1 MEEIDW
7 SDRAFYDDG
16 EWITWSEIDEQLR
29 YKEWGAKYP
38 NAIRSMIPYF
48 EDLISL
54 AESYHFETGLHLN
67 TYGDI
72 GELFGA
78 ITYGIRLNKTYAQ
91 GADGRLGDDHV
102 EIKTI
107 TPFKNRDEVH
117 VKLSGNWS
125 KLLVVKI
132 NAEFQVSGRMIGRRQ
147 LPKRNGKL
155 LRVKWHD
162 LSTEQ

>member
-1 MEEIDW
+1 MDDIDW
-7 SDRAFYDDG
+7 TDRAFYDDG
-16 EWITWSEIDEQLR
+16 EWVTWSEINEQLQ

-38 NAIRSMIPYF
+38 NAVRSMIPYF

-54 AESYHFETGLHLN
+54 AESYHHETGLHLN
-67 TYGDI
+67 AYGDI

-78 ITYGIRLNKTYAQ
+78 ITYGIRLNKTYAE
-91 GADGRLGDDHV
+91 GADGRLGDDHI

-107 TPFKNRDEVH
+107 TPFKNRDEVL

-132 NAEFQVSGRMIGRRQ
+132 NKEFEVSGRMISRKA
-147 LPKRNGKL
+147 LPHRKGKV
-155 LRVKWHD
+155 LRVKWSD
-162 LSTEQ
+162 LPAMR

>member
-16 EWITWSEIDEQLR
+16 EWVTWSEIEGQLR
-29 YKEWGAKYP
+29 YKEWAAKYP
-38 NAIRSMIPYF
+38 NAMRSMIPYF

-54 AESYHFETGLHLN
+54 AESYHLQTGRHLSV
-67 TYGDI
+67 YGDV

-78 ITYGIRLNKTYAQ
+78 ITCGISLNRTYAQ
-91 GADGRLGDDHV
+91 GSDGRLGNDHV

-107 TPFKNRDEVH
+107 TPFKNRDVVIVDTSRH
-117 VKLSGNWS
+117 FN

-132 NAEFQVSGRMIGRRQ
+132 NKYFQVAGRMIDRKK
-147 LPKRNGKL
+147 LPKRGG
-155 LRVKWHD
+155 RFVRIHWDD
-162 LSTEQ
+162 LISAE